1 MERDERRA
9 AAELSRVDA
18 EAEKLKVETEKLRV
32 EARRRRQG
40 IVMDGANLALAV
52 CAAVLAALELV
63 RRLGWL

>member
-1 MERDERRA
+1 MERDDRRA

-32 EARRRRQG
+32 EARRLRQG
-40 IVMDGANLALAV
+40 IVMDGAKLALAV
-52 CAAVLAALELV
+52 FAAVLAALELV